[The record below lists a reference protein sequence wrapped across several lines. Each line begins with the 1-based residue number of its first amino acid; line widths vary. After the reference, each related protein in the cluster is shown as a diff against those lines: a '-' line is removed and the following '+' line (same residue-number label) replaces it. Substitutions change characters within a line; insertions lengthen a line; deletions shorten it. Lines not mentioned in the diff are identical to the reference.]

1 MMWRSLGVYLWSLVC
16 VCCLAPC
23 HGVSTM
29 CSYASLECFSPVLE
43 ESTSEITKNMV
54 RKSTS
59 HILQSFISMK
69 LHFTHSRRHIFHG
82 QVKSIAHLDLTGW
95 ILYNSKKMWE
105 ERMARKKTKKQF
117 QRKHISL
124 IYWLYIL
131 SIAASFSLLSR
142 QQPNSQGVLSAPYCK
157 TSQGD
162 WQTNRWVCHMFVK
175 ESKCSLQ
182 LTNSSDIFLSAI
194 LSLSLSSRSC
204 CALHSGA
211 TRLVPRLSSS
221 AEKCQI
227 ETHLAGTAGRVVTG
241 YPRLCWLMEKPKCL
255 QSVP

>member
-69 LHFTHSRRHIFHG
+69 LHFTHSRIHIFHG

-95 ILYNSKKMWE
+95 ILYNSKKM
-105 ERMARKKTKKQF
+105 
-117 QRKHISL
+117 
-124 IYWLYIL
+124 
-131 SIAASFSLLSR
+131 
-142 QQPNSQGVLSAPYCK
+142 
-157 TSQGD
+157 
-162 WQTNRWVCHMFVK
+162 
-175 ESKCSLQ
+175 
-182 LTNSSDIFLSAI
+182 
-194 LSLSLSSRSC
+194 
-204 CALHSGA
+204 
-211 TRLVPRLSSS
+211 
-221 AEKCQI
+221 
-227 ETHLAGTAGRVVTG
+227 
-241 YPRLCWLMEKPKCL
+241 
-255 QSVP
+255 